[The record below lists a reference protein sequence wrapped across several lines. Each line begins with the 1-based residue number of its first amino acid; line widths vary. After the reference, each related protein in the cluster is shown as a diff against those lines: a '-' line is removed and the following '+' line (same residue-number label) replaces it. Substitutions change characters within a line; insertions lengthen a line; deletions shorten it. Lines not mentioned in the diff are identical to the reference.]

1 MPVLRKIHRDNY
13 TVLPNELLRDTRLS
27 CCDRGLLVW
36 MLSRPQNWNFSHRAL
51 QEALP
56 LDTKGKIQASVTHLS
71 KIGYLKIEQER
82 NGGQLGKTTWFIYDT
97 PYPDM
102 QDTAPYPG
110 IPDSGKAASYKVS
123 NTKKATPALEG
134 GRQPEI
140 YFDPESGA
148 YRRRGTA

>member
-1 MPVLRKIHRDNY
+1 
-13 TVLPNELLRDTRLS
+13 
-27 CCDRGLLVW
+27 
-36 MLSRPQNWNFSHRAL
+36 MLSKPQNWNFSHRAL

-110 IPDSGKAASYKVS
+110 IPDSGKAASYKVQ
-123 NTKKATPALEG
+123 NRKKAVPAVEG
-134 GRQPEI
+134 GQQPGLYYDI
-140 YFDPESGA
+140 ESGEWK
-148 YRRRGTA
+148 RRGTA